1 MSWGSRSRL
10 FELSRSPS
18 KGYSLVFFVHIGK
31 GAGLLICYA
40 KVMAIFKPEQVE
52 LIYIDSSGQEHSQF
66 VSELI
71 EIGTL
76 IDPDTGDDMDVDHVV
91 ATF

>member
-1 MSWGSRSRL
+1 
-10 FELSRSPS
+10 
-18 KGYSLVFFVHIGK
+18 
-31 GAGLLICYA
+31 
-40 KVMAIFKPEQVE
+40 MAIFEPEQVE
-52 LIYIDSSGQEHSQF
+52 LIYIDSHGPEHSQF

-91 ATF
+91 ASF

>member
-1 MSWGSRSRL
+1 M
-10 FELSRSPS
+10 
-18 KGYSLVFFVHIGK
+18 HIDK
-31 GAGLLICYA
+31 GARLLICYA
-40 KVMAIFKPEQVE
+40 KVMAIFEPEQVE
-52 LIYIDSSGQEHSQF
+52 LIYIDSHGQEHSQF

-91 ATF
+91 ASF

>member
-1 MSWGSRSRL
+1 M
-10 FELSRSPS
+10 
-18 KGYSLVFFVHIGK
+18 HIDK
-31 GAGLLICYA
+31 GARLLICYA
-40 KVMAIFKPEQVE
+40 KVMAIFEPEQVE

-71 EIGTL
+71 ESGTL
-76 IDPDTGDDMDVDHVV
+76 VDPDTGDDMDVDHVV